1 MNKKTLTIPAAV
13 AALLCAQGAHALDLR
28 GIEVGAVTTPA
39 ALLSAMGLNNCKPT
53 GICNDYAQFP
63 HVVEYSS
70 MTTVQLD
77 NWRVMRIAVA
87 FGAFRFEAID
97 KALREKLGEPN
108 VLLHPIKQNG
118 YGAQFQDTQE
128 EWMDAA
134 GNVTSLI
141 RYATTETTSLM
152 QMESAEEVAQAKARR
167 EADKPKL

>member
-1 MNKKTLTIPAAV
+1 LTS
-13 AALLCAQGAHALDLR
+13 G

-108 VLLHPIKQNG
+108 VLLHPSSRTATARSSRTRRRSG
-118 YGAQFQDTQE
+118 WTQP
-128 EWMDAA
+128 
-134 GNVTSLI
+134 
-141 RYATTETTSLM
+141 AT
-152 QMESAEEVAQAKARR
+152 
-167 EADKPKL
+167 